1 MSLLQSDNVE
11 IQVNSPNIMKE
22 VEFNLKNG
30 IKNIS
35 FVTEDVLLYGARG
48 RRLNSDAVK
57 KLFKSAVDLA
67 KKHGV

>member
-1 MSLLQSDNVE
+1 
-11 IQVNSPNIMKE
+11 MKE

-35 FVTEDVLLYGARG
+35 FVSEDVLLYGARG
-48 RRLNSDAVK
+48 RRLSSDAVK

-67 KKHGV
+67 KKQGVSKKLNSLTYPVLRH

>member
-1 MSLLQSDNVE
+1 
-11 IQVNSPNIMKE
+11 MKE
-22 VEFNLKNG
+22 VKFNLKNG

-67 KKHGV
+67 KKHAVLKKLDSLTYPVLRH